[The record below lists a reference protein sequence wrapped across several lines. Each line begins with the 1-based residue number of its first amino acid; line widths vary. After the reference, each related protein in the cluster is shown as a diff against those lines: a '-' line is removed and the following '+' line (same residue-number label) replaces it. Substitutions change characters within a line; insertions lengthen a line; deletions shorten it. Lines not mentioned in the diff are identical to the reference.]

1 MSEKMKTKFSP
12 PVGRVNW
19 GTGIVIGIIIFIT
32 LSITMTVIFMTQDVS
47 LVADNYYEKSLSYQ
61 EEIDKQ
67 SRTKSLDEQVKINFT
82 GEVINILFPSA
93 YLDKDLSGEI
103 YFYRPSNPS
112 LDFKLPLQVNTEG
125 TQIIPVERLEKG
137 FWRLKL
143 NWTMDGNGYYNER
156 AITIE

>member
-1 MSEKMKTKFSP
+1 MKKISP

-19 GTGIVIGIIIFIT
+19 GTGIAIGIIVFVII
-32 LSITMTVIFMTQDVS
+32 SITMTVIFMTQDVS
-47 LVADNYYEKSLSYQ
+47 LVSDNYYEKSLSYQ
-61 EEIDKQ
+61 DEIDKQ
-67 SRTKSLDEQVKINFT
+67 SRTKSLDEQVKINFN
-82 GEVINILFPSA
+82 GEVITILFPSA
-93 YLDKDLSGEI
+93 YLDKNISGEI

-112 LDFKLPLQVNTEG
+112 LDFKLPLQVSTERD
-125 TQIIPVERLEKG
+125 QIIPVERLEKG